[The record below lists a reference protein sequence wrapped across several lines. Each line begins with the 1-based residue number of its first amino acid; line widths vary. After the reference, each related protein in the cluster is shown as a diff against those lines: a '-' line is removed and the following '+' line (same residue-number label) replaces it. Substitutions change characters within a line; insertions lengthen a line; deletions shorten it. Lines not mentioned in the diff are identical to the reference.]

1 MSSVTRHQVGSRN
14 PATPFYRTCSSA
26 RVYGPKVT
34 VVQKCKRAAASEPIQ
49 PAESQRQPLWV
60 LRCRRTTIVAGA
72 ASVPGICGRGRSVFQ
87 AAKGRGS
94 RRPARRAP
102 LAGRGGPD
110 CVRPGVDD
118 PAERLHPPREIWT
131 LGDGQALLNE
141 RTRRRDCPAPGTRIK
156 GASSRPCDA
165 RSLSWRVRNRSCI
178 VVTTQ
183 RSPEI
188 RPAGCTHPTGS
199 IRAWGRGGNRDAPRV
214 GRNARGSA
222 SS

>member
-1 MSSVTRHQVGSRN
+1 MELFPCTRKCVGVVGPTRARSEAA
-14 PATPFYRTCSSA
+14 PGEGSGSGA
-26 RVYGPKVT
+26 RVHPLPSS
-34 VVQKCKRAAASEPIQ
+34 RA
-49 PAESQRQPLWV
+49 
-60 LRCRRTTIVAGA
+60 
-72 ASVPGICGRGRSVFQ
+72 
-87 AAKGRGS
+87 
-94 RRPARRAP
+94 RPASRESAGGADRCFRRRK
-102 LAGRGGPD
+102 AGGVVALLDELPSLDEGGPD

-165 RSLSWRVRNRSCI
+165 PSLSWRVRNRSCI
-178 VVTTQ
+178 VVTTH
-183 RSPEI
+183 RSPDI

-199 IRAWGRGGNRDAPRV
+199 IRACRSGGNRDVPRV

-222 SS
+222 SSLRK